1 MKSALHQI
9 GKTSLAAALSG
20 AILLS
25 AQTTQA
31 AALSVSQQPL
41 MLVQGVAPNLLVT
54 LDDSGSMAFAYAP
67 DSISSYR
74 DSTFFASNSFNPM
87 YFDPNTEY
95 KLPKKLTLV
104 NGQVQ
109 IQDYPAPSFTYAW
122 RNGFTRAGGI
132 DLSRNYKVTVE
143 YGRGYDRES
152 TIRPAAAF
160 YYEFT
165 GSSNCS
171 RTNQN
176 CYTRRSVSTEQRQNF
191 ANWYSF
197 YRTRALAT
205 QTAANLAFYS
215 LPENIRVSWQM
226 LNNSSCNQMGSGSSY
241 GNCFNNYLRDFNG
254 QHRVNFFNWLENL
267 SVEGGTPLRRAMTR
281 AGDFLRRTGVNGPYA
296 YRPGEQTAPEYSCR
310 GSYHILMTD
319 GLWNSDSANVGNADS
334 NSRTLPDGQHYSSQ
348 APYKDNASNTLADLA
363 FHYWAND
370 ARPDIEDNLNPFIT
384 YPDKANPSAEY
395 WNPRNDPATWQHMV
409 TYTLGLGLTTTLIS
423 PKWEG
428 STYAGGYKDIQAGRL
443 NWPSAAVDS
452 ANNVY
457 DLWHAAVNSRG
468 EFFSADSPD
477 QLVAAF
483 QAIVNRISGGPL
495 PASRPAISSSL
506 QEDATGDKQIRHA
519 YQTSF
524 ASDQNW
530 AGDLTRYS
538 LTSQDKVT
546 VQTKL
551 WSAQAILDAMPNG
564 GAGRK
569 IMMAGSGSNG
579 LKEFSWTSLSAD
591 QQRQLNR
598 DPDRNDVADSKG
610 QDRVAFLRG
619 DRSKENSDN
628 FRTRNSILG
637 DIINSSP
644 ATVAKAQY
652 LTYLAQPI
660 EPSGNYAQFAEAQKT
675 RAPRVYVGAND
686 GMLHGFDTD
695 GNETFAF
702 IPSAV
707 FEKLHKLTAR
717 GYQGGAHQFYVD
729 GSPVVA
735 DAFFGGAWHT
745 VLIGSLRAGGKG
757 LFALDVTDPGNIKL
771 LWELGVDEE
780 PDLGYSF
787 PKPTVARLHNGKWAV
802 VTGNGYSSL
811 NDKAALLIIDLE
823 TGAVTRKLEVTGKA
837 GVPNGLSTPRLADNN
852 SDGVADYAYAG
863 DLQGNLWRFDLIAG
877 NVSPGDSLSR
887 TNDGPAVASS
897 FKVSFGGQP
906 LYSAV
911 DSNGAAQAITAAP
924 SLVRHP
930 TRKGYIVIFGTGKY
944 FENSDARA
952 DTSRAQTL
960 YGIWD
965 QQTKG
970 EAAGST
976 PRLSRGNLRQQTLDL
991 QADST
996 FVSTARTIRL
1006 ASQHP
1011 VDWQSQSGWYL
1022 DFMVNGT
1029 LKGEMLIED
1038 MIAIGQVVLL
1048 QTITPNDDPCND
1060 GASNWTYGLDPYT
1073 GGRTNFTVFD
1083 LARQGVVDSKSD
1095 YSYNKQNV
1103 VVSGTEQ
1110 KGLGGLTL
1118 STNEQ
1123 GNPEVCSSG
1132 ECLTVNPGPN
1142 TRGRQNWRPI
1152 EGKN

>member
-1 MKSALHQI
+1 MKSVLHQI

-20 AILLS
+20 AVLLS
-25 AQTTQA
+25 AQTTHA

-41 MLVQGVAPNLLVT
+41 MLIQGVAPNMLVT
-54 LDDSGSMAFAYAP
+54 LDDSGSMAYAYAP
-67 DSISSYR
+67 DSLVNSRNNVY
-74 DSTFFASNSFNPM
+74 FASNSYNPM
-87 YFDPNTEY
+87 YFDPNTQY
-95 KLPKKLTLV
+95 KLPKKVTLS
-104 NGQVQ
+104 NGQIQV
-109 IQDYPAPSFTYAW
+109 QDYSKPSFTAAW
-122 RNGFTRAGGI
+122 RNGFTQEGRVN
-132 DLSRNYKVTVE
+132 LSRDYRPTVQYQGGSGAGTE
-143 YGRGYDRES
+143 SSIDWYGA
-152 TIRPAAAF
+152 PAF
-160 YYEFT
+160 YYQYSGGRGCSLT
-165 GSSNCS
+165 TSS
-171 RTNQN
+171 
-176 CYTRRSVSTEQRQNF
+176 CYTRVEISGAAQQQNF

-215 LPENIRVSWQM
+215 LPENARISWQ
-226 LNNSSCNQMGSGSSY
+226 LLNSSSCLIGSGSS
-241 GNCFNNYLRDFNG
+241 NCYNNYLRDFTG

-267 SVEGGTPLRRAMTR
+267 SVGGGTPLRQAMTR
-281 AGDFLRRTGVNGPYA
+281 AGEFLKKTGVNG
-296 YRPGEQTAPEYSCR
+296 
-310 GSYHILMTD
+310 
-319 GLWNSDSANVGNADS
+319 
-334 NSRTLPDGQHYSSQ
+334 
-348 APYKDNASNTLADLA
+348 
-363 FHYWAND
+363 
-370 ARPDIEDNLNPFIT
+370 
-384 YPDKANPSAEY
+384 
-395 WNPRNDPATWQHMV
+395 
-409 TYTLGLGLTTTLIS
+409 

-428 STYAGGYKDIQAGRL
+428 STYSGGYDEIAAGRL
-443 NWPSAAVDS
+443 SWPNASNNHS
-452 ANNVY
+452 NNVY

-483 QAIVNRISGGPL
+483 QDILNRISGKDL

-506 QEDATGDKQIRHA
+506 QEDDTGDKLTRFA

-524 ASDQNW
+524 ASDKNW

-538 LTSQDKVT
+538 LTTQDKAT

-551 WSAQAILDAMPNG
+551 WSAQSILDAMPNG

-569 IMMAGSGSNG
+569 IMMAGSGTSG
-579 LKEFSWTSLSAD
+579 LKEFTWGSLSAD

-598 DPDRNDVADSKG
+598 DPDRNDVADTKG

-644 ATVAKAQY
+644 ATVGKAQY

-660 EPSGNYAQFAEAQKT
+660 EPSGNYSTFAEAQKT

-757 LFALDVTDPGNIKL
+757 LFALDVTDPANIKL
-771 LWELGVDEE
+771 LWEIGVDQE

-823 TGAVTRKLEVTGKA
+823 TGAITRKLEVTGRT
-837 GVPNGLSTPRLADNN
+837 GVPNGLSSPRLADNN

-877 NVSPGDSLSR
+877 KVNQDDPFSR
-887 TNDGPAVASS
+887 ANDGPAVASS
-897 FKVSFGGQP
+897 FRVSFGGQP

-911 DSNGAAQAITAAP
+911 DSAGAAQAITAAP

-976 PRLSRGNLRQQTLDL
+976 PRLTRGNLQQQTLDL

-996 FVSTARTIRL
+996 FASTARTIRI
-1006 ASQHP
+1006 ASQNP
-1011 VDWQSQSGWYL
+1011 VNWLNNDGSTKQSGWYL

-1048 QTITPNDDPCND
+1048 QTITPNDDPCAD

-1073 GGRTNFTVFD
+1073 GGRTSFTVFD

-1103 VVSGTEQ
+1103 AVSGTEQ